1 MAPGRRGLRDR
12 VLVLMDPSLIPC
24 GSSDCVTQGEGIG
37 IGLYLLSFSCSLLS
51 FCLSFA
57 LWFLFS
63 LDTFFFLVSVLVF
76 CLSVSLLHSFLLRQN
91 HPSYAVQE
99 HLRLPELLTNIV
111 SMVTAKHSGTG
122 SIKLMWFGRWRGG
135 LGVSEDAIQALVLG
149 AGNLVTNHQ

>member
-1 MAPGRRGLRDR
+1 M
-12 VLVLMDPSLIPC
+12 VST
-24 GSSDCVTQGEGIG
+24 S
-37 IGLYLLSFSCSLLS
+37 YLSVVHSFLSVFPLLFGSFS
-51 FCLSFA
+51 
-57 LWFLFS
+57 LWTL
-63 LDTFFFLVSVLVF
+63 FFFLVSVLVF